1 MFTNPPTE
9 AIARIL
15 REAKTVAVIGLSP
28 KPGRDSHHVAADL
41 QGFGYRIVPVRPMAA
56 EILGEKA
63 WPTLSALPPELLA
76 QVDIVDVFRAP
87 EHVDEIVDECL
98 RLSLTGKTLW
108 LQLGVVN
115 ESAAARATAGGLQV
129 IMDRCIYV
137 DYLRLVGHH

>member
-1 MFTNPPTE
+1 MFSNPPTE
-9 AIARIL
+9 SIARIL

-76 QVDIVDVFRAP
+76 QIDIVDVFRAP

-98 RLSLTGKTLW
+98 KLGLAGKTLW

-115 ESAAARATAGGLQV
+115 IAAAARATAGGMQV

-137 DYLRLVGHH
+137 DYLRLIGTN